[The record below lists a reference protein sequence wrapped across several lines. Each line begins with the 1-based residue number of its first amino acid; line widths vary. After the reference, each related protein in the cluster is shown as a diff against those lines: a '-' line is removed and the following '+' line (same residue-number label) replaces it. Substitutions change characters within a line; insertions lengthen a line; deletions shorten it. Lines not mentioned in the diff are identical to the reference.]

1 MVPRVDKPLKF
12 TDRNVADVPD
22 GYVACESQSDPRTFT
37 VRKYIVKTG
46 HFFTGSRLLWHPF
59 SPSTNVSFLFQTI
72 ESMEHAMQAVPVLVD
87 SSSQTELKHPKNVHT
102 QYEPRVFSQD
112 EVDQLAKSKEMNK
125 FLTKAVDV

>member
-1 MVPRVDKPLKF
+1 
-12 TDRNVADVPD
+12 
-22 GYVACESQSDPRTFT
+22 
-37 VRKYIVKTG
+37 
-46 HFFTGSRLLWHPF
+46 
-59 SPSTNVSFLFQTI
+59 
-72 ESMEHAMQAVPVLVD
+72 MQAVPVLVD